1 MGSNTIIQKVQKS
14 LKKYLPIFSELDI
27 LFCPF
32 SKILTNYIKFF

>member
-1 MGSNTIIQKVQKS
+1 MTLIKKVQKS
-14 LKKYLPIFSELDI
+14 LKKCLAFFLELDI